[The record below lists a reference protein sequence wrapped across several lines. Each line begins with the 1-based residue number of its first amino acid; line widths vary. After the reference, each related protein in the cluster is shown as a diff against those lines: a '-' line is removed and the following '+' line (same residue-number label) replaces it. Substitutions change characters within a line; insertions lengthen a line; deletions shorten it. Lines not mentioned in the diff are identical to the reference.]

1 MTHFLFSIH
10 KIFSIAEWEAR
21 KNIDQK
27 TPSQKMK
34 MEVDTEIIHQQETPT
49 PYSRAITT
57 TAESYQMTKS
67 EDLIRRPSQQADSS
81 LSVSPAVTTPPRNII
96 NNAQEVGRVHV
107 LPDDRNNLANSGEF
121 IHCFNHLHLFIF
133 IYYSNTRFFLK
144 KTLLLLSFI
153 KYKKGQPKIIFKIN
167 YTIYIIFINI

>member
-1 MTHFLFSIH
+1 
-10 KIFSIAEWEAR
+10 
-21 KNIDQK
+21 
-27 TPSQKMK
+27 

-67 EDLIRRPSQQADSS
+67 EDLIRRPSQQVDSS

-121 IHCFNHLHLFIF
+121 NHCSYHLYLFFLFI
-133 IYYSNTRFFLK
+133 IQTHVLK
-144 KTLLLLSFI
+144 NIVII
-153 KYKKGQPKIIFKIN
+153 KFKKEQPKIIFKIK
-167 YTIYIIFINI
+167 YTIHIIFKYLKKKKSYRINMTDNRYYFS